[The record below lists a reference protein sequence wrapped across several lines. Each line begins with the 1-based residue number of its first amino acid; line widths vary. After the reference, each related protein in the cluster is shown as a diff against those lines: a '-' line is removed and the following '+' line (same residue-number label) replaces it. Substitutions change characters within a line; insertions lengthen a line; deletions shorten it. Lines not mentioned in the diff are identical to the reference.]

1 MTLDYSGLSLTVRAM
16 GEGPGVAVRVF
27 LSDDAELGTV
37 HLPPPIEPGDMLAL
51 EDGLPLR
58 VVAVVPTPGDVR
70 VEALV
75 EVLWERRSLFRRG
88 DTTLPRPPGG

>member
-1 MTLDYSGLSLTVRAM
+1 MTLDNTTRPPTVRAM

-27 LSDDAELGTV
+27 LSDDTELGTV
-37 HLPPPIEPGDMLAL
+37 HLPPPIEPGDLLAF

-88 DTTLPRPPGG
+88 DSTLPRPPGG